1 MYNDRIEDSR
11 RKATHLGIVRN
22 VNGKPD
28 IDEKISLGR
37 KTAYSLMGR
46 DFTGE
51 GVESIAKWV
60 YLVYLCSSEVAL
72 WA

>member
-11 RKATHLGIVRN
+11 KSTQFKFGIVRN

-37 KTAYSLMGR
+37 KTA
-46 DFTGE
+46 
-51 GVESIAKWV
+51 
-60 YLVYLCSSEVAL
+60 
-72 WA
+72 

>member
-11 RKATHLGIVRN
+11 KAAHLGIVRN

-37 KTAYSLMGR
+37 KTAYSLMGAG
-46 DFTGE
+46 FHG
-51 GVESIAKWV
+51 GGG
-60 YLVYLCSSEVAL
+60 
-72 WA
+72 